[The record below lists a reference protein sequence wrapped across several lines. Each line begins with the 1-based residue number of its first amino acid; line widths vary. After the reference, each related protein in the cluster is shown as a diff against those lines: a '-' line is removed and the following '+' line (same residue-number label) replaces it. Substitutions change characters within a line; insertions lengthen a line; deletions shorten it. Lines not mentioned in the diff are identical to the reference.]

1 MLFLMFYVC
10 LSKYFNN
17 GPYWAPEVL
26 APDDCKDTWWKNILY
41 VNNIVESDKMVSD
54 VLMAIQSG
62 KFVDVAHF
70 LKTLRLYS
78 VYTSKRIILT
88 NKIAQTLHERL
99 RTHKVFKKKNS
110 AFTVFII
117 SSP

>member
-41 VNNIVESDKMVSD
+41 INNIVESDKMVSV
-54 VLMAIQSG
+54 VLMAIQIG

-78 VYTSKRIILT
+78 VYTSKRFILT
-88 NKIAQTLHERL
+88 IKIAYGE
-99 RTHKVFKKKNS
+99 
-110 AFTVFII
+110 I
-117 SSP
+117 SPCTKSESKHYIHGCVQHLSY